1 MFHKKI
7 RQPLKNTLK
16 DLKGCN
22 IKIGSNTSFFYC
34 GKVDKNIE
42 TTLTKISEKYQKWYE
57 NALAKAREKYN
68 SLDSTYDMK
77 IAKANEKYKRSK
89 KKRKVA
95 IDKLLKQKEKDKDL
109 LPKKIGSLFH
119 YLRNWKPFLERD
131 VLYVVDSI
139 DMEEKPNTYVIKITG
154 LENGKYW
161 FTKEYEKDQKKKR
174 EKTNPKTL
182 SRQKLYHEIYLMATS
197 GKYTIQDVIDKYKI
211 SRPTYKKI
219 IEGERKKIK
228 DKYEKLIAKANS

>member
-1 MFHKKI
+1 
-7 RQPLKNTLK
+7 
-16 DLKGCN
+16 
-22 IKIGSNTSFFYC
+22 
-34 GKVDKNIE
+34 
-42 TTLTKISEKYQKWYE
+42 
-57 NALAKAREKYN
+57 
-68 SLDSTYDMK
+68 
-77 IAKANEKYKRSK
+77 
-89 KKRKVA
+89 
-95 IDKLLKQKEKDKDL
+95 
-109 LPKKIGSLFH
+109 
-119 YLRNWKPFLERD
+119 
-131 VLYVVDSI
+131 
-139 DMEEKPNTYVIKITG
+139 MEEKPNTYVIKITG
-154 LENGKYW
+154 LEVGKYW